1 MAHPLRAA
9 SEVLTLNP
17 NPSDLQ
23 IAGRRASERARIL
36 QWLAGFHSHAPRGP
50 SKHASNRLVTHPATT
65 AGRQRSGSW
74 LGHDV
79 APRWLRPDVGQ
90 APRERRDQHAVG
102 AHACWRGRGATQSAV
117 PWARGARYSVL
128 AGLGAIGARSQ
139 VASKTPTQCRSWVRI
154 SRGESRDSART
165 QMNAAQGYATAPIP
179 CR

>member
-1 MAHPLRAA
+1 MHPTDWPRIQQPPRAG
-9 SEVLTLNP
+9 N
-17 NPSDLQ
+17 
-23 IAGRRASERARIL
+23 
-36 QWLAGFHSHAPRGP
+36 
-50 SKHASNRLVTHPATT
+50 
-65 AGRQRSGSW
+65 SGSW

-102 AHACWRGRGATQSAV
+102 AQACWRGRGATQSAV

-128 AGLGAIGARSQ
+128 AGLGASGARSQ

-154 SRGESRDSART
+154 SPGESRDGART
-165 QMNAAQGYATAPIP
+165 QMDAAQGYATAPIP